1 VEGHVSESP
10 VLWVLV
16 VTVLGG
22 FLFYVLRLALQQSIT
37 TSIKLAADKQ
47 LEELKSE
54 LTSRIEGIRH
64 EYQLTQLQTS
74 LLFEY
79 KRTALGELMGRIA
92 EVKREW
98 FNSTHE
104 PYEGITGPVPNEQYR
119 KLLDTYYQ
127 HLLFLDRDC
136 LAAMDLVFD
145 ALRDSMPFDDGAGKL
160 HPRDCDAAYNRL
172 EYLQPRIA
180 EVFQEKLGFSGR
192 RRGKEQ
198 LALLGS
204 ILLLNHYHFS
214 DIGLPVKGSLKI
226 KSQDWPADAVAKAE
240 ENKEEL
246 LHKLREFRDYL
257 RKGHGFFHDAITN
270 ISRYLGILAAETD
283 EWQ

>member
-1 VEGHVSESP
+1 MSETP
-10 VLWVLV
+10 ALWVLV
-16 VTVLGG
+16 LTVLVGV
-22 FLFYVLRLALQQSIT
+22 LYYVLRQALRQSIA

-64 EYQLTQLQTS
+64 QHQLSQLETS
-74 LLFEY
+74 LLFEH
-79 KRTALGELMGRIA
+79 KRTALGRLIGAIA

-98 FNSTHE
+98 HKSAHE
-104 PYEGITGPVPNEQYR
+104 PYEGITGPVPNEQYV

-127 HLLFLDRDC
+127 HFLFLDSDC

-145 ALRDSMPFDDGAGKL
+145 ALRDSMPVEDGAGNL
-160 HPRDCDAAYNRL
+160 RPRDCDAAYNRL
-172 EYLQPRIA
+172 EYLLPRIA
-180 EVFQEKLGFSGR
+180 EVFQQKLGFSR
-192 RRGKEQ
+192 NQRGKRE

-204 ILLLNHYHFS
+204 MLLLNQYHFP

-226 KSQDWPADAVAKAE
+226 QSRDWPADAVAKAE
-240 ENKEEL
+240 ENVEEL
-246 LHKLREFRDYL
+246 LHKLREVRDYL
-257 RKGHGFFHDAITN
+257 RKRRGVFHDAMAS

-283 EWQ
+283 KCQ